1 MNQSRHTYQ
10 PWSAVLAA
18 TLLCSLSSAAIGAES
33 VTLLVH
39 GIKVDLAAAV
49 DVWGRLES
57 KPDGTLAWTGM
68 IGHLEQA
75 GHRFG
80 GVIRLRG
87 AKLELPDGL
96 DRQATLFALEFSDGA
111 NVDGLA
117 YKTLE
122 LAACLA
128 ELRRFTGCRKVN
140 ILAHSA
146 GGLVAR
152 AYIQMRLPGIR
163 YAGDVDRLITISTPH
178 LGSALAEHLGDFLGT
193 RATALKPGGELI
205 RRLNDELEL
214 PPDVLLA
221 SIVVRGVGTGIA
233 ALDFPSSAYEPHLDR
248 EVLASLPLDYRRG
261 GDQVVDV
268 RSQNLRL
275 ARTASRYE
283 AATGRPVLYLLARV
297 ADPSPADRSLAER
310 SVHEAA
316 PSDPWTCLWAELLL
330 DRHRRCWS
338 PLDGAVEEPL
348 DRAAGLSVALS
359 GSSRSARPSGIV
371 SPKYSRRKSISLR
384 SSNSAIRSSN
394 STLPAAGIPGPSCS
408 PPPRRPRPSPGSW
421 SCASTASAASPA
433 SATPWP
439 KPATAVYNRQRASYL
454 KSSKLASSYP
464 RCQDCMPRI
473 NQHLAR
479 LVSAPRS
486 ASDGLLLARI
496 FVRLSAFT
504 SRQNCS

>member
-1 MNQSRHTYQ
+1 
-10 PWSAVLAA
+10 
-18 TLLCSLSSAAIGAES
+18 
-33 VTLLVH
+33 
-39 GIKVDLAAAV
+39 
-49 DVWGRLES
+49 
-57 KPDGTLAWTGM
+57 M
-68 IGHLEQA
+68 IGHLAQA

-87 AKLELPDGL
+87 AKLALPDGL
-96 DRQATLFALEFSDGA
+96 DPQATLFALEFSEGA

-128 ELRRFTGCRKVN
+128 ELKRFTGCRKVN

-152 AYIQMRLPGIR
+152 AYLQSALPGIR
-163 YAGDVDRLITISTPH
+163 YAGDIERLITISTPH

-221 SIVVRGVGTGIA
+221 SIIVRGVGTDIA

-248 EVLASLPLDYRRG
+248 DLLASLPIDYRRG

-275 ARTASRYE
+275 ARTAARYE

-297 ADPSPADRSLAER
+297 ADPSPADRSLMER
-310 SVHEAA
+310 SVHETA

-330 DRHRRCWS
+330 DRRGRCWS
-338 PLDGAVEEPL
+338 PLDGALKSRWIELQASLCAYGIIEERTAQRHRFSEVL
-348 DRAAGLSVALS
+348 ESHIDRLTLVDQRKDIVQFHFTGRGQSRPKLLAATQQTTAVSGLLELRFDRFGRITGQRHALAQPAGL
-359 GSSRSARPSGIV
+359 
-371 SPKYSRRKSISLR
+371 
-384 SSNSAIRSSN
+384 
-394 STLPAAGIPGPSCS
+394 
-408 PPPRRPRPSPGSW
+408 
-421 SCASTASAASPA
+421 
-433 SATPWP
+433 
-439 KPATAVYNRQRASYL
+439 
-454 KSSKLASSYP
+454 
-464 RCQDCMPRI
+464 
-473 NQHLAR
+473 
-479 LVSAPRS
+479 
-486 ASDGLLLARI
+486 
-496 FVRLSAFT
+496 
-504 SRQNCS
+504 

>member
-1 MNQSRHTYQ
+1 MNQ
-10 PWSAVLAA
+10 VLAA
-18 TLLCSLSSAAIGAES
+18 TLLCLFCNIALAAPS

-39 GIKVDLAAAV
+39 GIKVDLAAPV
-49 DVWGRLES
+49 EVWGRLETKS
-57 KPDGTLAWTGM
+57 DGTSAWTGM
-68 IGHLEQA
+68 IGNLERA

-87 AKLELPDGL
+87 AKLQLPEGL
-96 DRQATLFALEFSDGA
+96 DPKATLFALEFSDGA

-128 ELRRFTGCRKVN
+128 ELKRFTGCQKVN

-152 AYIQMRLPGIR
+152 AYLQSALPGIR

-193 RATALKPGGELI
+193 RATALKPGGELV
-205 RRLNDELEL
+205 RRLNDELDL

-248 EVLASLPLDYRRG
+248 EFLASLPIDYRRG

-297 ADPSPADRSLAER
+297 ADPTPADRSLAER
-310 SVHEAA
+310 SVHEAG

-330 DRHRRCWS
+330 EDHRRCWS
-338 PLDGAVEEPL
+338 PLDGALKSRWIELQASLSAFGIIEE
-348 DRAAGLSVALS
+348 
-359 GSSRSARPSGIV
+359 RSAQRHRFSEVFQAKVDQLTFVEQRDSLFQFHFTGRGHSRP
-371 SPKYSRRKSISLR
+371 KL
-384 SSNSAIRSSN
+384 
-394 STLPAAGIPGPSCS
+394 L
-408 PPPRRPRPSPGSW
+408 
-421 SCASTASAASPA
+421 ASAAQI
-433 SATPWP
+433 TPV
-439 KPATAVYNRQRASYL
+439 AGLMELRFDRFGRITGQRHVLAQTADR
-454 KSSKLASSYP
+454 
-464 RCQDCMPRI
+464 
-473 NQHLAR
+473 
-479 LVSAPRS
+479 
-486 ASDGLLLARI
+486 GL
-496 FVRLSAFT
+496 
-504 SRQNCS
+504 